1 MEEPRPPW
9 AAEALCFGG
18 SCGLG
23 VVAFSSQRF
32 ILPDNEVEPGWD
44 MQVNGEGAVLAADRE
59 SKRAALVLA
68 LCLPGD
74 TLLYL
79 LLPMHAELFGISLLE
94 AGILLAANRLI
105 RILGYGNVVR
115 FYGQRGDRFCCTL
128 AALSA
133 LLCALGYTLLS
144 GFWALLGLRL
154 LWGLSFAT
162 FNLSTQ
168 SLATSEMQGAAR
180 RSGRSRAL
188 ISAGPVLA
196 LPLGAWLAQC
206 YGPRPVFLLMALAA
220 LIGLVW
226 ARGLPERPHPLTLD
240 GKRRLRAPDSM
251 AVWSFIEG
259 LTLDGLFIFGLS
271 LLAQS
276 QLSGGAILVVGCLMA
291 VRYLSEIA
299 FSPLGGHL
307 AERWGALPLLVGS
320 SLLASFALLLFGL
333 DWFVVGAGL
342 VLLLRA
348 VQLPL
353 VATIVAARYPQQR
366 IQALASNAVWRD
378 MGAGLGPLLAGWL
391 VPMLPGAWLYGGAAL
406 ALALSALA
414 CLNRGKTP
422 RRH

>member
-1 MEEPRPPW
+1 
-9 AAEALCFGG
+9 
-18 SCGLG
+18 
-23 VVAFSSQRF
+23 
-32 ILPDNEVEPGWD
+32 
-44 MQVNGEGAVLAADRE
+44 
-59 SKRAALVLA
+59 
-68 LCLPGD
+68 
-74 TLLYL
+74 
-79 LLPMHAELFGISLLE
+79 
-94 AGILLAANRLI
+94 
-105 RILGYGNVVR
+105 
-115 FYGQRGDRFCCTL
+115 
-128 AALSA
+128 
-133 LLCALGYTLLS
+133 
-144 GFWALLGLRL
+144 
-154 LWGLSFAT
+154 
-162 FNLSTQ
+162 
-168 SLATSEMQGAAR
+168 
-180 RSGRSRAL
+180 
-188 ISAGPVLA
+188 
-196 LPLGAWLAQC
+196 
-206 YGPRPVFLLMALAA
+206 LLMALAA

-240 GKRRLRAPDSM
+240 GKRRLRAPDSV

-391 VPMLPGAWLYGGAAL
+391 VPMLPGAWRRGPGPGAQCAGLSEPGKNPEAAL
-406 ALALSALA
+406 ILRECSAIKRA
-414 CLNRGKTP
+414 PRGPFSWRGGDCPHLGIHFPCSRSMARQPMSRRQKTP
-422 RRH
+422 CHLTRSASW